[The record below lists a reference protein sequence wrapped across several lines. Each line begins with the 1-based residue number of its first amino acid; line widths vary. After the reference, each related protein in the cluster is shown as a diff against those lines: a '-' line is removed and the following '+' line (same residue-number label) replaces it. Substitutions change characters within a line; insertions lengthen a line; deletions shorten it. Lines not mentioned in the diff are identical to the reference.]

1 VLAALALGAC
11 APEAREYPVIAEAEL
26 TAIADDI
33 TGPIEVLGANAAD
46 PDDAKLDMQDFALRT
61 LAAYQVHLPDSAPRR
76 AVIYKA
82 ESCQPTDPPP
92 AIFADL
98 QTIRRV
104 GDETH
109 FFADGIRVNGRTTAI
124 DTQTTQ
130 AEISLNPAS
139 RFFYVL
145 GKIAVVQAL
154 DVDGVPGAWLACG
167 AFTAVQRCV
176 GCDR

>member
-1 VLAALALGAC
+1 MLAALALGAC